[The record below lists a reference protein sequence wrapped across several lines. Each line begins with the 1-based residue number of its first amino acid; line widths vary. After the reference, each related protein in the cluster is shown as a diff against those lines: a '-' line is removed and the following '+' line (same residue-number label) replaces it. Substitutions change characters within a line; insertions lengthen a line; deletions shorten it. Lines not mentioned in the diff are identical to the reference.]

1 MRQTTAAVM
10 LASLAILVACSESS
24 REDLA
29 EKTRAGAAAASKE
42 AGVLAEKT
50 RAGAGELADA
60 AAREAGVLA
69 EKTRVGAGELADAAT
84 REAGALA
91 EKTRAGVGELATSAS
106 EQTVAAAR
114 MTAEWATKL
123 AQRGE
128 LTETA
133 KLWLKKGAEL
143 SQGGIE
149 AVLAKGQ
156 QAVPTALAI
165 GGALATAVDSDTMI
179 EPIYQPIGQA
189 GIGSAAAEAAIRGM
203 ARVEPI
209 DGLQVGFKELTSLDL
224 GHRVSEQAYLV
235 VWQQSEHLVGFVFRS
250 RRDIAI
256 TEVVA
261 LAPKLI
267 GLARGVL

>member
-29 EKTRAGAAAASKE
+29 EKTRAGAAAASK
-42 AGVLAEKT
+42 
-50 RAGAGELADA
+50 
-60 AAREAGVLA
+60 EAGVLA

-209 DGLQVGFKELTSLDL
+209 DGLQVGFKELSSLDL

-235 VWQQSEHLVGFVFRS
+235 VWQQSDHLVGFVFRS

-256 TEVVA
+256 AEVVA

>member
-29 EKTRAGAAAASKE
+29 EKTRAGAAAASK
-42 AGVLAEKT
+42 
-50 RAGAGELADA
+50 
-60 AAREAGVLA
+60 EAGVLA

-256 TEVVA
+256 AEVVA

>member
-1 MRQTTAAVM
+1 M
-10 LASLAILVACSESS
+10 
-24 REDLA
+24 
-29 EKTRAGAAAASKE
+29 
-42 AGVLAEKT
+42 
-50 RAGAGELADA
+50 
-60 AAREAGVLA
+60 
-69 EKTRVGAGELADAAT
+69 
-84 REAGALA
+84 LA

-203 ARVEPI
+203 APTSAGGCVRGARATTRSRPCCECVC
-209 DGLQVGFKELTSLDL
+209 GTRLVTSLSKCSIWSM
-224 GHRVSEQAYLV
+224 RWSVR
-235 VWQQSEHLVGFVFRS
+235 RS
-250 RRDIAI
+250 
-256 TEVVA
+256 
-261 LAPKLI
+261 LI
-267 GLARGVL
+267 SG

>member
-1 MRQTTAAVM
+1 MTRTTAAVVM
-10 LASLAILVACSESS
+10 AILAACDATS
-24 REDLA
+24 REELA
-29 EKTRAGAAAASKE
+29 EKTRAGAEAASKE

-60 AAREAGVLA
+60 ASKEAGVLA
-69 EKTRVGAGELADAAT
+69 EKTRASAGEWADAAT
-84 REAGALA
+84 KEAGVLA
-91 EKTRAGVGELATSAS
+91 EKTRASAGELATSAS

-114 MTAEWATKL
+114 VTAEWATKL
-123 AQRGE
+123 VQRGE

-133 KLWLKKGAEL
+133 KSWLRKGSEL
-143 SQGGIE
+143 SQSGIE
-149 AVLAKGQ
+149 AVLAKGS

-189 GIGSAAAEAAIRGM
+189 GIGSAEAEAAIRGM

-209 DGLQVGFKELTSLDL
+209 AGLQVGFKELTSLDL
-224 GHRVSEQAYLV
+224 GHRVSEAAYLV
-235 VWQQSEHLVGFVFRS
+235 VWQQDEHLVGFVFRS
-250 RRDIAI
+250 RREIAI
-256 TEVVA
+256 AEVVA

-267 GLARGVL
+267 GLVRGVL